1 MDIKIIHLK
10 NCIAEL
16 LVFLI
21 YVMFEQVIFVML
33 NGDRPGRLQL
43 GMLFTI
49 PLFYYLVRCKVHRF
63 WLFMLLHILPPAV
76 LIIGFREQ
84 AVYAVVFAIA
94 ALLQAF
100 SSLNIRIKFVTDQEQ
115 FDYGYTALSPVG
127 IVGMGLILYFI
138 SRADILIYPV
148 LFYIV
153 VYFLY
158 IYLRHFLHYM
168 DMNKIIT
175 GNIPEKSIFAINFS
189 FVGGFTAVSALFMI
203 FFSDIEFFSS
213 ALRSFMR
220 WLGYLIRFL
229 LSRGAV
235 ESPEV
240 KDEEPLLPSADDMFT
255 EASSTPF
262 WAEVLEIIMTVIVVA
277 FLLALAAVAI
287 YLLIKL
293 IRRVFGNGSSER
305 GSDDEET
312 RKDIVEKLKRSE
324 SGKATAGLSVLIKS
338 PEEKIRKIF
347 RKVLQKQGKTNPPP
361 EEKGLLRYG
370 TARECLVFLHA
381 DSDDAISLAY
391 IYEKARY
398 GDIPCTS
405 SDVREAKRLARRLT
419 DAGNNSFNPD

>member
-1 MDIKIIHLK
+1 MEIKILHLK

-21 YVMFEQVIFVML
+21 YIMFEQVIFVML
-33 NGDRPGRLQL
+33 DGDRPGGLQL
-43 GMLFTI
+43 GMLFAI

-63 WLFMLLHILPPAV
+63 WLFMLLHILPPAM
-76 LIIGFREQ
+76 LIIGYREQ
-84 AVYAVVFAIA
+84 TVYAVVFAIA

-115 FDYGYTALSPVG
+115 FDYGYTALSPAGMVG
-127 IVGMGLILYFI
+127 IGLLLYFI
-138 SRADILIYPV
+138 SRADVLIYPV

-168 DMNKIIT
+168 DLNKIIT

-203 FFSDIEFFSS
+203 FFSDIAFFSS
-213 ALRSFMR
+213 ALRSFMQ

-229 LSRGAV
+229 LSRSAA
-235 ESPEV
+235 ESPEI
-240 KDEEPLLPSADDMFT
+240 KEEELPLPSAEDMLT

-262 WAEVLEIIMTVIVVA
+262 WAEVLEIMMTVIVVV
-277 FLLALAAVAI
+277 FLLALAAAAI

-293 IRRVFGNGSSER
+293 IQRVFGNGSTER
-305 GSDDEET
+305 GADDEET
-312 RKDIVEKLKRSE
+312 KKDIVEKLKRNK
-324 SGKATAGLSVLIKS
+324 SGKDPAGLSVLILS

-347 RKVLQKQGKTNPPP
+347 RKVLQKQDKTAPPP
-361 EEKGLLRYG
+361 QEEKGLLRYG
-370 TARECLVFLHA
+370 TARECLALLHA
-381 DSDDAISLAY
+381 GSDDAKSLAQ

-398 GDIPCTS
+398 GFVPCTA
-405 SDVREAKRLARRLT
+405 SDVREARRLARRLT
-419 DAGNNSFNPD
+419 DV